1 MKYKGYQVGDKVW
14 CTVMRRNGI
23 IKDIKINGY
32 DTGYITRRNVIEV
45 TTCDFD
51 EIELQYHTDGRLCE
65 DYAVSLFVIGRKP
78 TEEDVVNEYNRLI
91 KDVPEV
97 QFTFGDNNYAVEFL
111 GSLDSISAFSVFH
124 TNVKHL
130 NYKYMTE
137 ENTLIIANKLR
148 KFIKGE

>member
-1 MKYKGYQVGDKVW
+1 MKYKGYQVGDRVW
-14 CTVMRRNGI
+14 CTIMHRKGI
-23 IKDIKINGY
+23 IKDI
-32 DTGYITRRNVIEV
+32 DTYLIKVN
-45 TTCDFD
+45 TCDFD

-137 ENTLIIANKLR
+137 ENTLIIANKLQ